1 MHVCVYV
8 FAYMCVYAC
17 LCFCLHVYDVCVY
30 VCLCVCM
37 FWCVWYI
44 CVLICVY
51 DICMYDVCVWCICF
65 EVYDVYVCMGIWYV
79 CMMYVYDVCMCVWY
93 VYVWY
98 MCIYVYIYTHTY
110 ICIHGMS
117 VYDICMCDLCM
128 TTHCDVSPFLL
139 PSCMFWRLNSDQY
152 LYTRR
157 ARNFWT
163 TSPAPI
169 SSYSPVHGPVQ
180 SKCFLTFPGKF
191 LHS

>member
-1 MHVCVYV
+1 MCLHVW
-8 FAYMCVYAC
+8 YMCVYA
-17 LCFCLHVYDVCVY
+17 Y
-30 VCLCVCM
+30 LCVFM
-37 FWCVWYI
+37 FT
-44 CVLICVY
+44 
-51 DICMYDVCVWCICF
+51 CVWCMCVCVFVCMYVLMYMIYVF
-65 EVYDVYVCMGIWYV
+65 WYVCMIYV
-79 CMMYVYDVCMCVWY
+79 CMMYVYDVYMFWGVW
-93 VYVWY
+93 
-98 MCIYVYIYTHTY
+98 CIYVYGYMICVYDVCIWCVYVCMICACMMYVYVYIHTHIY

-157 ARNFWT
+157 ARTFWA

-169 SSYSPVHGPVQ
+169 SFYSPVHGPVQ